1 MREQYERQKEEELIE
16 DCIYNT
22 YMMLTNQMT
31 MDELFERENPW
42 LLYIPDNSNKEKIL
56 QARQACLD
64 FFIEREEYEKCQD
77 LMEINI

>member
-1 MREQYERQKEEELIE
+1 MRDPEDMRKEEALIE
-16 DCIYNT
+16 DCIFNT

-31 MDELFERENPW
+31 MDELFNKENPW
-42 LLYIPDNSNKEKIL
+42 LLYIPEEHDKEKTL

>member
-22 YMMLTNQMT
+22 YMMLTDQIT
-31 MDELFERENPW
+31 MEDLFEYENPW
-42 LLYIPDNSNKEKIL
+42 LLYVPEDSNKEKIL

>member
-1 MREQYERQKEEELIE
+1 MKEQYERQREEQLIE

-22 YMMLTNQMT
+22 YMMLTKQIT
-31 MDELFERENPW
+31 MEDLFEYENPW
-42 LLYIPDNSNKEKIL
+42 LLYVPDDSSKEKIL